1 MQKNAVFF
9 FFFKLTRIL
18 YLGLFHWLSPHLKTI
33 WQVWFCF
40 PPSFVKYYSV
50 ICQDYLYLKLYHHYN
65 SLLYSCVIIT
75 FVALLTSNR
84 FSVTKLFFFLC
95 FFVFFNEFFPSAPSK
110 WPSSSLEALLLFVCF
125 TTKTAKKKSGKVM
138 FYWTLLTNPW
148 NSFVLVKA
156 LCCLLLRLLINFP
169 AFLSIQAFYNLS
181 VACWNFVLFVRL
193 PG

>member
-1 MQKNAVFF
+1 MFIVCSAQSKGDHISVKLKITRLQKNAVFF

-18 YLGLFHWLSPHLKTI
+18 YLGLVHWLSPHLKTI

-84 FSVTKLFFFLC
+84 FSVTKLLLFFFLNVSL
-95 FFVFFNEFFPSAPSK
+95 FFVFVNFSPLPHQ
-110 WPSSSLEALLLFVCF
+110 
-125 TTKTAKKKSGKVM
+125 SGHRHR
-138 FYWTLLTNPW
+138 WRHC
-148 NSFVLVKA
+148 
-156 LCCLLLRLLINFP
+156 CCLLCVLPQKQQKKAVKLCFIELCWLTLEI
-169 AFLSIQAFYNLS
+169 ALSL
-181 VACWNFVLFVRL
+181 
-193 PG
+193 

>member
-1 MQKNAVFF
+1 MFIVCSAQSKGDHISVKLKITRLQKNAVFF

-75 FVALLTSNR
+75 FVAL
-84 FSVTKLFFFLC
+84 VTENLLDVNKLFFFNVSL
-95 FFVFFNEFFPSAPSK
+95 FFVFLINFSPLPHQ
-110 WPSSSLEALLLFVCF
+110 
-125 TTKTAKKKSGKVM
+125 SGHRHR
-138 FYWTLLTNPW
+138 WRHC
-148 NSFVLVKA
+148 
-156 LCCLLLRLLINFP
+156 CCLLCVLPQKQQKRKAVKLCFIELCWLTLEI
-169 AFLSIQAFYNLS
+169 ALSL
-181 VACWNFVLFVRL
+181 
-193 PG
+193 